1 MADTKK
7 PSTKKLSYRGEN
19 LLQDA
24 GVTLSEDKLK
34 KAETKV
40 DKVIADK
47 NLSLARHQVDAL
59 VSFYD
64 NVGASGLR
72 KVVTAIES
80 DRVDEVPALMAEAA
94 TGKNGA
100 PEERVKA
107 EVDLWEGGNAQVLS
121 PKLRMIA
128 NGDDEV
134 NAYRALLASSVSS
147 TEQKAT
153 QDLGRA
159 LVDEADTD
167 AADGSAPDATANQ
180 AAAAAPLKLPST
192 SLTKNTSAVAMGIGT
207 KVSALPPAAKKPS
220 GKKVAPATVDPAP
233 SEADPPEEEGR
244 GLRPATKA
252 TVSCFV
258 HLEPGAAGGA
268 GAAASTPDGSIEV
281 HELDIT
287 DLEKIRH
294 GRANE
299 VNINGR
305 IAYVETGS
313 PIAPPKPRIGAS
325 VERPPKSRST
335 TRKKKTKKDASPGS
349 TDGRPKVIVG
359 VIDVGGFDFAHEDFL
374 TDEHGRTTS
383 RFLALWDQGLVDA
396 SDHAEEEIHPWNREL
411 HLPALGPAD
420 DLEELSGLGEATKAK
435 LATVGVRS
443 KADLAILCDADL
455 TDVATKTSLSVDDLQ
470 DWADEINRD
479 AASVEVPFGALFGH
493 QDFDQGI
500 RDAKATGLEPTDF
513 VTQTIEQPG
522 AHATHVAS
530 IAAGNSGVCP
540 EAWIVG
546 VTIAM
551 GDEDVERRASFYDST
566 RLGQAIDFITRIAK
580 AADLPVAINISLG
593 TNGHAHDGTS
603 PINKWIESTLREQG
617 RVVCVAAGNSGK
629 ETAAY
634 DGDIGFMSGR
644 IHSSGRISAKDLIVE
659 LGWQVVG
666 NGIVDVSENE
676 MEIWYNPGDE
686 FAVQIRSPSG
696 EETEWVKPGAFLENW
711 RTESKTFL
719 SVYSERFI
727 RANGANRISLFL
739 SPKYKGQIEGVEPGV
754 WRVRLRGERIRD
766 GRYNA
771 WIERDDM
778 RPVGRIGESDAW
790 TCPSYFTL
798 DSNVDTNSLNSL
810 GCSNT
815 VIAVANVEGRGDK
828 INMTSSQGPT
838 RDGRPKPDIAAPGTD
853 IVAARGFARGS
864 EPWVTMTGT
873 SMASPYVAGVAANML
888 IQKPTLTAGQVL
900 GIIHSTAKPLPGT
913 DYAWRDDAGFGVI
926 EEQACLDEL
935 ERVFRQVDAKPMT
948 DSDRG

>member
-7 PSTKKLSYRGEN
+7 SSRKKLSYRGEN

-24 GVTLSEDKLK
+24 GVRLTEDKLER
-34 KAETKV
+34 AETKV

-47 NLSLARHQVDAL
+47 NLSLSRHQVDAL

-64 NVGASGLR
+64 NVGATGLR
-72 KVVTAIES
+72 KVVSAIES
-80 DRVDEVPALMAEAA
+80 DRVDEVPALMTEVVANKEGSQ
-94 TGKNGA
+94 TD
-100 PEERVKA
+100 RVLA

-159 LVDEADTD
+159 LVDEADPDVGVATKGGSDVD
-167 AADGSAPDATANQ
+167 AAQP
-180 AAAAAPLKLPST
+180 
-192 SLTKNTSAVAMGIGT
+192 LTKHGGPQPTSEV
-207 KVSALPPAAKKPS
+207 PAK
-220 GKKVAPATVDPAP
+220 
-233 SEADPPEEEGR
+233 EEDR

-268 GAAASTPDGSIEV
+268 GAAASTPDGTIEV
-281 HELDIT
+281 HELDIA

-294 GRANE
+294 GRANQ

-305 IAYVETGS
+305 IAYIETGS

-325 VERPPKSRST
+325 VDKPPKTRSKQSGK
-335 TRKKKTKKDASPGS
+335 RGAAGGKN
-349 TDGRPKVIVG
+349 DGRPKVIVG
-359 VIDVGGFDFAHEDFL
+359 VIDVGGFDFAHPDFL
-374 TDEHGRTTS
+374 ADDRGRTSS

-396 SDHAEEEIHPWNREL
+396 SDHADKDEDIHPWNREL
-411 HLPALGPAD
+411 HVPALGEVD
-420 DLEELSGLGEATKAK
+420 DLEELPGLGSASKAK
-435 LATVGVRS
+435 LKTAGVYS
-443 KADLAILCDADL
+443 QADLALLCDTDL
-455 TDVATKTSLSVDDLQ
+455 DDLAAKTKLSAEEVRE
-470 DWADEINRD
+470 WADEVNRQAD
-479 AASVEVPFGALFGH
+479 SVDVPFGAVFGH
-493 QDFDQGI
+493 RDFDQGL
-500 RDAKATGLEPTDF
+500 RDAETTGLEATDF

-530 IAAGNSGVCP
+530 IAAGNTGVCP

-566 RLGQAIDFITRIAK
+566 RLGQAIDFITRIAQ
-580 AADLPVAINISLG
+580 AAELPVAINISLG

-686 FAVQIRSPSG
+686 IAVQIRSPSG
-696 EETEWVKPGAFLENW
+696 EETEWVTPGAFLENW

-766 GRYNA
+766 GRFNA

-810 GCSNT
+810 GCSAT
-815 VIAVANVEGRGDK
+815 VIAVANAEGRGDK
-828 INMTSSQGPT
+828 INATSSQGPT

-900 GIIHSTAKPLPGT
+900 GIIHSTAKPLPGS

-926 EEQACLDEL
+926 EEKACLDEL
-935 ERVFRQVDAKPMT
+935 HRVFQQVDAKPLSA
-948 DSDRG
+948 SDKG